1 MTFRGNIFIILILSL
16 VFGLSFQ
23 SVSAQAQV
31 QEFFP
36 FVAQIN
42 TDEINVRAGQSTNF
56 EKICTVK
63 KSEKLIVVDK
73 SFSWY
78 KIERHIRGEFQM
90 SDPTEDLHERATKIR
105 EEMGGVEHVARMHAE
120 GKPTIRDHIEALL
133 DADSFRELGTF
144 SRSLRHEDRATT
156 PGDGKIGGEG
166 RIDGRPVAV
175 AGDDITVKRGS
186 SSVVGSRKTG
196 RLYKRAVEMGM
207 PYVYFG
213 ETGGGRIP
221 DLIGSEGISDAMP
234 SPEIATRRREIPMA
248 SIIVGQ
254 SFGGSSFQSAFS
266 DFIVQV
272 RGSVL
277 AVTSPR
283 VFEIATGE
291 IIGFEELGG
300 VDVHART
307 TGQIDLGVDSYT
319 EAYEAVRRWLS
330 YLPGNVRQVAPRGE
344 PMPAERWHADQQLA
358 EFVPRRRRRGYDM
371 RKFCAMLLD
380 EGSFFELQPR
390 FARNLTTGL
399 GRLDGWPVGIIANN
413 PMFQAGVLNPDS
425 CDKAIRLMC
434 LCDAFNIP
442 IIWLMDV
449 PGFMV
454 GRKVEHDRMLFKA
467 IRMVEALCNLST
479 PTLSVVIRKGFGLAY
494 QAMNTAGM
502 GAVGFYSWP
511 GAEIGFM
518 DPAVGVNVAYAN
530 RLSEFEGEQQETER
544 QRLIDEIGEATSPYE
559 AAGTMRIDEVIDP
572 AQTRS
577 VLAEDLG
584 RLANRRIPAPHERP
598 LSYWPTC

>member
-1 MTFRGNIFIILILSL
+1 
-16 VFGLSFQ
+16 
-23 SVSAQAQV
+23 
-31 QEFFP
+31 
-36 FVAQIN
+36 
-42 TDEINVRAGQSTNF
+42 
-56 EKICTVK
+56 
-63 KSEKLIVVDK
+63 
-73 SFSWY
+73 
-78 KIERHIRGEFQM
+78 M
-90 SDPTEDLHERATKIR
+90 SDPTDNLHERATKIR
-105 EEMGGVEHVARMHAE
+105 QEMGGAERVERMHAQ
-120 GKPTIRDHIEALL
+120 GKPTIRDHIDALL

-144 SRSLRHEDRATT
+144 SRSLRSEDRATT

-166 RIDGRPVAV
+166 NIDGRPVAI

-186 SSVVGSRKTG
+186 SSIVGSRKTG
-196 RLYKRAVEMGM
+196 RIYQRAVEMGM

-234 SPEIATRRREIPMA
+234 SPEIARRRREIPMA
-248 SIIVGQ
+248 SVIVGQ

-266 DFIVQV
+266 DFTVQV

-300 VDVHART
+300 VDVHARV
-307 TGQIDLGVDSYT
+307 TGQIDLGVESYDQ
-319 EAYEAVRRWLS
+319 AYDAVRRWLS
-330 YLPGNVRQVAPRGE
+330 YLPANNREAAPRGE
-344 PMPAERWHADQQLA
+344 PMPTERWQRDQPLAD
-358 EFVPRRRRRGYDM
+358 FVPQRRRRGYDM
-371 RKFCAMLLD
+371 RKFCALLLD
-380 EGSFFELQPR
+380 QDSFFELQPR

-399 GRLDGWPVGIIANN
+399 GRLDGWPVGVIANN
-413 PMFQAGVLNPDS
+413 PMFQAGVLNPDA

-434 LCDAFNIP
+434 LCDAFNLP

-502 GAVGFYSWP
+502 GAVGFYAWP

-518 DPAVGVNVAYAN
+518 DPDVGVNVAYAN
-530 RLSEFEGEQQETER
+530 QLREFEGDEQEAER
-544 QRLIDEIGEATSPYE
+544 QRLIAEIGEATSPYE

-572 AQTRS
+572 AETRS
-577 VLAEDLG
+577 ILAADLG
-584 RLANRRIPAPHERP
+584 RLAGRRVPAPHERP

>member
-1 MTFRGNIFIILILSL
+1 MTDS
-16 VFGLSFQ
+16 
-23 SVSAQAQV
+23 
-31 QEFFP
+31 E
-36 FVAQIN
+36 
-42 TDEINVRAGQSTNF
+42 DST
-56 EKICTVK
+56 K
-63 KSEKLIVVDK
+63 
-73 SFSWY
+73 
-78 KIERHIRGEFQM
+78 
-90 SDPTEDLHERATKIR
+90 DLHQRAAKVR
-105 EEMGGVEHVARMHAE
+105 QEMGGRDRVERMRAE
-120 GKPTIRDHIEALL
+120 GKPTIRGHIDALM

-144 SRSLRHEDRATT
+144 SRSLRPEDRSST

-166 RIDGRPVAV
+166 TIDGRPVAV

-186 SSVVGSRKTG
+186 SSIVGSRKTG
-196 RLYKRAVEMGM
+196 RLYQRAVEMGV

-221 DLIGSEGISDAMP
+221 DLIGAEGISDAMP
-234 SPEIATRRREIPMA
+234 SPEIARRRREIPMA
-248 SIIVGQ
+248 SVIVGQ

-266 DFIVQV
+266 DFTVQV
-272 RGSVL
+272 RGSVM

-283 VFEIATGE
+283 VFEVATGE

-307 TGQIDLGVDSYT
+307 TGQIDLGVDSYE
-319 EAYEAVRRWLS
+319 EAYTAVRRWLS
-330 YLPGNVRQVAPRGE
+330 YLPSNAHQTAPRGA
-344 PMPAERWHADQQLA
+344 PMPAARWEPDQSLA
-358 EFVPRRRRRGYDM
+358 EFVPQRRRRGYDM
-371 RKFCAMLLD
+371 RKFCAMLFDDDSL
-380 EGSFFELQPR
+380 FELQPK
-390 FARNLTTGL
+390 FARNLVTGL
-399 GRLDGWPVGIIANN
+399 ARLDGWPVGVIANN

-434 LCDAFNIP
+434 LCDAYNLP

-467 IRMVEALCNLST
+467 IRMVEALSNLST

-494 QAMNTAGM
+494 QAMNTSGM

-518 DPAVGVNVAYAN
+518 DPDVGVNVAYAN
-530 RLSEFEGEQQETER
+530 RLNGLEGEARETER
-544 QRLIDEIGEATSPYE
+544 QRLIAEIGEATSPYE

-572 AQTRS
+572 AHTRR
-577 VLAEDLG
+577 VLADDLG
-584 RLANRRIPAPHERP
+584 RLANRRVPQLSERP

>member
-1 MTFRGNIFIILILSL
+1 
-16 VFGLSFQ
+16 
-23 SVSAQAQV
+23 
-31 QEFFP
+31 
-36 FVAQIN
+36 
-42 TDEINVRAGQSTNF
+42 
-56 EKICTVK
+56 
-63 KSEKLIVVDK
+63 
-73 SFSWY
+73 
-78 KIERHIRGEFQM
+78 M
-90 SDPTEDLHERATKIR
+90 SDRSKDLNDRATKIR
-105 EEMGGVEHVARMHAE
+105 EEMGGADRVAHMHAE
-120 GKPTIRDHIEALL
+120 GKPTIRDHIDALL

-144 SRSLRHEDRATT
+144 SRSLRPEDRATT
-156 PGDGKIGGEG
+156 PGDGKLGGEG

-196 RLYKRAVEMGM
+196 RLYQRAIEMGM

-221 DLIGSEGISDAMP
+221 DLIGSEGIAEAMP
-234 SPEIATRRREIPMA
+234 SSEIATRRREIPMA

-254 SFGGSSFQSAFS
+254 SFGGSSFQAAYS

-307 TGQIDLGVDSYT
+307 TGQIDLGVEGY
-319 EAYEAVRRWLS
+319 EEGYEAVRRWLS
-330 YLPGNVRQVAPRGE
+330 YLPANARQVAPRGK
-344 PMPAERWHADQQLA
+344 PMVAARWDADEKLA
-358 EFVPRRRRRGYDM
+358 DYVPQRRRRGYDM

-380 EGSFFELQPR
+380 PDSFFELQPQ
-390 FARNLTTGL
+390 FARSLTTGL

-434 LCDAFNIP
+434 LCDAFNLP
-442 IIWLMDV
+442 MIWLMDV

-518 DPAVGVNVAYAN
+518 DPDVGVNVAYAN
-530 RLSEFEGEQQETER
+530 RLNELEGDEQEAER
-544 QRLIDEIGEATSPYE
+544 QRLINEIGEATSPYE

-572 AQTRS
+572 AQTRC

-584 RLANRRIPAPHERP
+584 RLANRQVPAPHERP